1 MSMPFYAKSEANQGY
16 INIMEVV
23 CFSDLDGIYALQ
35 MALDMTG
42 DKCYIYCG
50 SFKGVGVNILDV
62 TGPSRPQVVGCVWV
76 SDPEVYF
83 AQSTPKIQVA
93 DDKLIVALGGGV
105 PFLHGIKAG
114 DPADD
119 GLQIYD
125 LKEDPV
131 HPRLLSHWHTGLP
144 NGMGVHRFAY
154 NGGKYV
160 YMPAE
165 CPGFVGFIVRILDI
179 SDPCNPVEAGRWWKP
194 EQFKDGMLEGT
205 YPVGHAAEKDW
216 PMCHACTLS
225 ADRPNELYLG
235 YFGGGGIILDIS
247 DPTRPKLISQL
258 MVQPPF
264 AGKLCGARC
273 HTYLPLTGR
282 NFAVLTNEGERFPFF
297 TKENIAASAHPGA
310 QPMNNLH
317 MIDVSDPKDPV
328 LVAEFPY
335 PEVPE
340 GFPYRN
346 FNDCGIG
353 AQGPFGPH
361 NVHEP
366 MGKPWLQDDPNLIY
380 NCYFHAGLRV
390 FDVSDPYYIKEIAYF
405 IPPNPEKLLFQ
416 IPVPGP
422 MIATTE
428 DVVVDDRGYI
438 YIDTWHDGMYI
449 LRLNRDK

>member
-1 MSMPFYAKSEANQGY
+1 MLFRS
-16 INIMEVV
+16 
-23 CFSDLDGIYALQ
+23 
-35 MALDMTG
+35 
-42 DKCYIYCG
+42 
-50 SFKGVGVNILDV
+50 
-62 TGPSRPQVVGCVWV
+62 
-76 SDPEVYF
+76 
-83 AQSTPKIQVA
+83 
-93 DDKLIVALGGGV
+93 
-105 PFLHGIKAG
+105 
-114 DPADD
+114 
-119 GLQIYD
+119 
-125 LKEDPV
+125 V

-179 SDPCNPVEAGRWWKP
+179 SDPCNPVEVGRWWKP
-194 EQFKDGMLEGT
+194 EQFKDGVIPGT

-225 ADRPNELYLG
+225 ADRPNELYMG
-235 YFGGGGIILDIS
+235 YFGGGGVILDIS

-297 TKENIAASAHPGA
+297 TKENIAASGHPGA

-317 MIDVSDPKDPV
+317 MIDVSDPADPV

-340 GFPYRN
+340 GFPYKN
-346 FNDCGIG
+346 FNDCGVG
-353 AQGPFGPH
+353 TQGPFGPH

>member
-16 INIMEVV
+16 IKNMEVV
-23 CFSDLDGIYALQ
+23 GFSDLNGINAFQ
-35 MALDMTG
+35 MTLYKTG
-42 DKCYIYCG
+42 DKYYMYCG
-50 SFKGVGVNILDV
+50 SFKGAGVNILDV
-62 TGPSRPQVVGCVWV
+62 TDPSRPQVVGCVWV

-105 PFLHGIKAG
+105 PFLHGIKVG

-154 NGGKYV
+154 NGGRYV

-380 NCYFHAGLRV
+380 LSLIH
-390 FDVSDPYYIKEIAYF
+390 I
-405 IPPNPEKLLFQ
+405 
-416 IPVPGP
+416 
-422 MIATTE
+422 
-428 DVVVDDRGYI
+428 
-438 YIDTWHDGMYI
+438 
-449 LRLNRDK
+449 

>member
-16 INIMEVV
+16 IKNMEVV
-23 CFSDLDGIYALQ
+23 GFSDLNGINAFQ
-35 MALDMTG
+35 MALYKTG
-42 DKCYIYCG
+42 DKYYMYCG
-50 SFKGVGVNILDV
+50 SFKGAGVNILDV
-62 TGPSRPQVVGCVWV
+62 TDPSRPQVVGCVWV

-282 NFAVLTNEGERFPFF
+282 NFAVTNEGERFPFF

>member
-1 MSMPFYAKSEANQGY
+1 
-16 INIMEVV
+16 
-23 CFSDLDGIYALQ
+23 
-35 MALDMTG
+35 
-42 DKCYIYCG
+42 
-50 SFKGVGVNILDV
+50 
-62 TGPSRPQVVGCVWV
+62 
-76 SDPEVYF
+76 
-83 AQSTPKIQVA
+83 
-93 DDKLIVALGGGV
+93 
-105 PFLHGIKAG
+105 
-114 DPADD
+114 
-119 GLQIYD
+119 
-125 LKEDPV
+125 
-131 HPRLLSHWHTGLP
+131 
-144 NGMGVHRFAY
+144 
-154 NGGKYV
+154 
-160 YMPAE
+160 
-165 CPGFVGFIVRILDI
+165 
-179 SDPCNPVEAGRWWKP
+179 
-194 EQFKDGMLEGT
+194 
-205 YPVGHAAEKDW
+205 
-216 PMCHACTLS
+216 
-225 ADRPNELYLG
+225 
-235 YFGGGGIILDIS
+235 
-247 DPTRPKLISQL
+247 